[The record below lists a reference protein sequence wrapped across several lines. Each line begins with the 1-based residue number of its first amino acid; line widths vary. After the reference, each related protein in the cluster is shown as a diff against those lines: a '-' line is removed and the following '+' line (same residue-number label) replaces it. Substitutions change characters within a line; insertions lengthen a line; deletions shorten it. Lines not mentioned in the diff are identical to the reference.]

1 MIEANPSPIAI
12 TRFDVDQKNVVNL
25 VVMVTFK
32 VIPLRVLS
40 QRVSFQLYFDSK
52 LLQEKRLSISNVFA
66 KKELSV
72 QAVMDLET
80 VRSGPHTVKIALR
93 RIYPIS
99 EPAESVSREE
109 TFTYDSK
116 TMLVGNDALD
126 NAPKI
131 LSIGE
136 VPPVDVVDE
145 KSQKFYEEMEKR
157 RRREIA
163 LRRGL

>member
-1 MIEANPSPIAI
+1 MVEAKPSSIAI
-12 TRFDVDQKNVVNL
+12 TRFEANQKNVNL
-25 VVMVTFK
+25 VVLATFK

-52 LLQEKRLSISNVFA
+52 LLHEKRLSISNVLA
-66 KKELSV
+66 KRELSV
-72 QAVMDLET
+72 QAVLDLET
-80 VRSGPHTVKIALR
+80 VGSGPHTVKIALR

-99 EPAESVSREE
+99 KPAESVSREE
-109 TFTYDSK
+109 TFAYDSK
-116 TMLVGNDALD
+116 TMVVGDNVLD

-136 VPPVDVVDE
+136 VPSVDVVDE
-145 KSQKFYEEMEKR
+145 KSREFYEEMDKR

-163 LRRGL
+163 LRREQ

>member
-1 MIEANPSPIAI
+1 MVEVNPSPIAI
-12 TRFDVDQKNVVNL
+12 TRFEVNQRDVNL
-25 VVMVTFK
+25 VVQATFK

-52 LLQEKRLSISNVFA
+52 LLHEKRLSISNVFA
-66 KKELSV
+66 KRELSV
-72 QAVMDLET
+72 QAVLGLET
-80 VRSGPHTVKIALR
+80 LRSGPHTVKIALR

-99 EPAESVSREE
+99 KPAQSVSREE
-109 TFTYDSK
+109 AFTYDSK
-116 TMLVGNDALD
+116 TMVVDDNALD

-131 LSIGE
+131 RSIGE
-136 VPPVDVVDE
+136 VPPVEVVDE

-163 LRRGL
+163 LRREQ